1 MSQELVLDDVRR
13 AEGRQRDRLRD
24 LQREYSMIET
34 RYKSRIIE
42 DLAGLYY
49 ESKEETSQ
57 RKVIQSRSGA
67 RQQDV
72 TVDIHTQA
80 NKNVSK
86 EVYKASREVSKASR
100 EASKASRERSERQM
114 VRTKP
119 VDQGSDSS
127 LGHSITITVTRSS
140 RRDKERAGKSPGHK
154 VKSHSEVKML
164 EQESKSIDAT
174 SDDDTLNGTLEI
186 DDEMDKPNNET
197 EKLREENRQLR
208 KKLKRHKNLKNDM
221 ERVTVEAR
229 ELQNEVKVLQTD
241 IATKNVENTLLK
253 TGTFKSESSI
263 NEIPERDTPHRSRQV
278 QTVKDLGQKSSS
290 LELDYFTE
298 VIIDDLKKEIRS
310 LKEDVEIREKRIE
323 EKNFKLE
330 TVARDNVEL
339 SKSLSSVINK
349 SKEGVKRCEESF
361 QTNENQML
369 SKIKSM
375 KEEMSELKLKSKNQ
389 TSDGSEV
396 DKLKAEI
403 ESLRKQLA
411 QGSEQNQTLETYI
424 NFLKQSYNSAF
435 GAI

>member
-1 MSQELVLDDVRR
+1 MLDDVRR
-13 AEGRQRDRLRD
+13 EEGQQRDRLRD

-49 ESKEETSQ
+49 ESKEETCQ
-57 RKVIQSRSGA
+57 RKVIQSRTGA

-72 TVDIHTQA
+72 TVDIHSNNA
-80 NKNVSK
+80 SKVSK
-86 EVYKASREVSKASR
+86 EVSKASREVSKASR
-100 EASKASRERSERQM
+100 VASKASRERSERQL

-140 RRDKERAGKSPGHK
+140 RRDKEKAGKPPGRN
-154 VKSHSEVKML
+154 VKSHSESKRL

-174 SDDDTLNGTLEI
+174 SVSDDDTLNGTLEI

-208 KKLKRHKNLKNDM
+208 KKLKRHKNMKNDM

-229 ELQNEVKVLQTD
+229 ELKNEVKVLQTD
-241 IATKNVENTLLK
+241 IATKKVENTLLK
-253 TGTFKSESSI
+253 TGTFKSENSI
-263 NEIPERDTPHRSRQV
+263 HEIPERDKPHRSQQV
-278 QTVKDLGQKSSS
+278 QTIKDLGQKSSS

-310 LKEDVEIREKRIE
+310 LKEDVEIREKKIE
-323 EKNFKLE
+323 EKNLKLE
-330 TVARDNVEL
+330 AVARDNVEL

-349 SKEGVKRCEESF
+349 SKEGVKKCEESF

-369 SKIKSM
+369 SKMKSM
-375 KEEMSELKLKSKNQ
+375 KEEMAELKLKSKNQ
-389 TSDGSEV
+389 TFDGSEV